1 MLDNE
6 LIVLESLTIDAFKT
20 KAIIELLSNLKSSKK
35 VLIVMPAS
43 DEKVIFSARNIP
55 GVKTTIVGSLNV
67 YDILDCDTFIVLK
80 DAVTA
85 IEEVYA

>member
-1 MLDNE
+1 VLD
-6 LIVLESLTIDAFKT
+6 SLTLEGFKT
-20 KAIIELLSNLKSSKK
+20 KAVIDVLSAIKSGKR
-35 VLIVMPAS
+35 VLIVMPTV
-43 DEKVIFSARNIP
+43 DEKVVISARNIP

-67 YDILDCDTFIVLK
+67 YDILNCDTFIVLK